1 MTLICLVQT
10 LTFMKTSKILYALA
24 LVCGSFLF
32 MGCPY
37 SSSVPLSEATLKVA
51 DNYIGTW
58 EKAGSEGETVEIK
71 RTSATTMDVLQTST
85 YDGTITTYHCHFTD
99 VNGALFLNLKEDGEY
114 ASYYFYKLEKD
125 GEFKIKVLEVTSY
138 IRETFE
144 SSEDMKKFFA
154 SNMAN
159 SYFYT
164 TEEVTYYKVK

>member
-1 MTLICLVQT
+1 
-10 LTFMKTSKILYALA
+10 
-24 LVCGSFLF
+24 
-32 MGCPY
+32 
-37 SSSVPLSEATLKVA
+37 
-51 DNYIGTW
+51 
-58 EKAGSEGETVEIK
+58 
-71 RTSATTMDVLQTST
+71 
-85 YDGTITTYHCHFTD
+85 
-99 VNGALFLNLKEDGEY
+99 
-114 ASYYFYKLEKD
+114 LEKD